1 MDIWCNRAF
10 LFKSEKDALAF
21 FSNPKLVIDTLEYKV
36 EEHEDINKCIEITLN
51 EGGNSVN
58 KVVIN
63 LEYCGKKV
71 ILEMHEGF
79 VITN

>member
-1 MDIWCNRAF
+1 M
-10 LFKSEKDALAF
+10 
-21 FSNPKLVIDTLEYKV
+21 IDTLEYKV